1 MKRISLDQSVDKG
14 IFYIKNASGVAQFKK
29 MSYICTVFQ
38 KQRKADGS
46 KTDLDFVDMS
56 ITSKRRAVVSFENMS
71 DELAAAFA
79 EKYPKGYS
87 DYFPDL
93 VKYDKPDGTSF
104 YAVTVEIPD
113 AIYLVKIKVKTDDA
127 EDLERWL
134 DGEDGDDETNEG
146 ESLPDDNI
154 SQYSNGDD
162 DGSDAE

>member
-1 MKRISLDQSVDKG
+1 MTPS
-14 IFYIKNASGVAQFKK
+14 N
-29 MSYICTVFQ
+29 
-38 KQRKADGS
+38 
-46 KTDLDFVDMS
+46 
-56 ITSKRRAVVSFENMS
+56 KRRAVCSFENMS
-71 DELAAAFA
+71 DELSAAFS
-79 EKYPKGYS
+79 EKYPRGYS

-93 VKYDKPDGTSF
+93 VKYDKPDGTCF

-134 DGEDGDDETNEG
+134 DGEDGDDSPGGEG

-162 DGSDAE
+162 DASDAE

>member
-1 MKRISLDQSVDKG
+1 M
-14 IFYIKNASGVAQFKK
+14 
-29 MSYICTVFQ
+29 TV
-38 KQRKADGS
+38 
-46 KTDLDFVDMS
+46 
-56 ITSKRRAVVSFENMS
+56 TSKRRAVVSYENMS

-104 YAVTVEIPD
+104 YAVTIEIPD

-134 DGEDGDDETNEG
+134 DGEDGDDTEG
-146 ESLPDDNI
+146 NDGDSLPDDNI
-154 SQYSNGDD
+154 SQYSSDD
-162 DGSDAE
+162 DDVADGE

>member
-1 MKRISLDQSVDKG
+1 M
-14 IFYIKNASGVAQFKK
+14 AT
-29 MSYICTVFQ
+29 TV
-38 KQRKADGS
+38 
-46 KTDLDFVDMS
+46 
-56 ITSKRRAVVSFENMS
+56 KRRAVVSFENMS

-93 VKYDKPDGTSF
+93 VKYDKPDGTNF

-134 DGEDGDDETNEG
+134 DGEDGDDTDGNDG
-146 ESLPDDNI
+146 DSLPDDNI
-154 SQYSNGDD
+154 AQYSNGEDD
-162 DGSDAE
+162 PADGE

>member
-1 MKRISLDQSVDKG
+1 MHRISNKPEL
-14 IFYIKNASGVAQFKK
+14 
-29 MSYICTVFQ
+29 
-38 KQRKADGS
+38 RE
-46 KTDLDFVDMS
+46 TDMAP
-56 ITSKRRAVVSFENMS
+56 TAKRRAVCSFENMS

-93 VKYDKPDGTSF
+93 VKYPKPDGSSF
-104 YAVTVEIPD
+104 YAVTVETEE

-134 DGEDGDDETNEG
+134 DGEDSEESESGDG

-154 SQYSNGDD
+154 SQYSSGDD
-162 DGSDAE
+162 DSSDAE

>member
-1 MKRISLDQSVDKG
+1 
-14 IFYIKNASGVAQFKK
+14 
-29 MSYICTVFQ
+29 MST
-38 KQRKADGS
+38 
-46 KTDLDFVDMS
+46 T
-56 ITSKRRAVVSFENMS
+56 KRRAVISFENMS
-71 DELAAAFA
+71 DELAAAFS

-113 AIYLVKIKVKTDDA
+113 AIYLVKIQVKTDDA

-134 DGEDGDDETNEG
+134 NEDDGDDNDSDG
-146 ESLPDDNI
+146 DGLPDDNI

-162 DGSDAE
+162 DSADGE